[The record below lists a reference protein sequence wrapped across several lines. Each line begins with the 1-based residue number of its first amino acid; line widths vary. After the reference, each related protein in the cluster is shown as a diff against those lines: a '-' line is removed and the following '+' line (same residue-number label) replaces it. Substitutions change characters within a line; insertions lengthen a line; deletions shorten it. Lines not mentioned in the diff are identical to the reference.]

1 VSKAKTRTLLID
13 GDIWAFQAAVGCE
26 YTTKWTEDLWTL
38 HANESEAK
46 ANLRHKV
53 NTLQEEMEA
62 DRIVFALSHPEEPNF
77 RYDVLPSYKSNRAEQ
92 RKPIVLAPLKAY
104 MRETWDC
111 YQRPKLEGDDIL
123 GVLATSKRIIP
134 GEKIVVSIDKDL
146 ATIPGKL
153 LNLQKA
159 NALIEDEDS
168 NVTTKLEAVRK
179 ITRREADYNHM
190 VQTLSGDATDGYK
203 GCPKIGEKTAHKVL
217 DGLEPHEW
225 WPAVVQ
231 QYEKQKLGEDAA
243 LQQARVARICRRE
256 DYDFKN
262 NQPIYWTPENLST
275 SPESK
280 GN

>member
-1 VSKAKTRTLLID
+1 LAKAKTRTLLID
-13 GDIWAFQAAVGCE
+13 GDIWGYKAAVACE
-26 YTTKWTEDLWTL
+26 YATKWDEDLWTL
-38 HANESEAK
+38 HASEKEAK
-46 ANLRHKV
+46 FNLRQAV
-53 NTLQEEMEA
+53 NRLQEQMEA
-62 DRIVFALSHPEEPNF
+62 DRVIFALSHPEEPNF

-111 YQRPKLEGDDIL
+111 YQRPKLEGDDVL

-134 GEKIVVSIDKDL
+134 GEKIVVSVDKDL

-159 NALIEDEDS
+159 DALIEDEDS
-168 NVTTKLEAVRK
+168 PVENRLEAVRQ
-179 ITRREADYNHM
+179 ITRQEADYNHM
-190 VQTLSGDATDGYK
+190 IQTLSGDATDGYK
-203 GCPKIGEKTAHKVL
+203 GCPKVGEKTAHKVL
-217 DGLEPHEW
+217 EGLEPKDW

-231 QYEKQKLGEDAA
+231 QYVKQNLGEEAA

-262 NQPIYWTPENLST
+262 NQPIYWTPDKLT
-275 SPESK
+275 
-280 GN
+280 G

>member
-1 VSKAKTRTLLID
+1 MSKTKTRTLLVD
-13 GDIWAFQAAVGCE
+13 GDIWSFRAAVTAE
-26 YTTKWTEDLWTL
+26 YATKWDEDLWTL
-38 HANESEAK
+38 HASEKEAK
-46 ANLRHKV
+46 FNLRQAV
-53 NTLQEEMEA
+53 NRLQQQMEA
-62 DRIVFALSHPEEPNF
+62 NRIVFALSYPEEPNF

-134 GEKIVVSIDKDL
+134 GEKIVVSVDKDL

-159 NALIEDEDS
+159 DALIEDEDS
-168 NVTTKLEAVRK
+168 PVESRLEAVRK

-190 VQTLSGDATDGYK
+190 IQTLSGDATDGYK

-217 DGLEPHEW
+217 EGLEPSEW
-225 WPAVVQ
+225 WPAVVK
-231 QYEKQKLGEDAA
+231 QYSKQSLGEEAA

-262 NQPIYWTPENLST
+262 NQPIYWTPDKLT
-275 SPESK
+275 
-280 GN
+280 G